1 MSGSS
6 KYLTVPIIAGVLLCG
21 SIRAAAQEDSSKPKP
36 AARVYPPL
44 VGGPGD
50 QDMENDKQSQTNL
63 TPDTRP
69 LTGVQ
74 TLTLGSPELR
84 HSYWIPGF
92 QYSNLVR
99 SDSLYQPAIP
109 DWNTTSYIVGN
120 LSLLETWNR
129 SQLAVNYSGGGSVS
143 TDQLQGNNYY
153 HQLGIVQAF
162 NWQRW
167 QLIFIDQFSYL
178 PQAQFGFGVSSN
190 LDVPGTGGSLQ
201 PTLPGLQTNYQPN
214 QSILTSL
221 GPRYSNSITT
231 QIAYDTSPRSSVTL
245 SGSYGILRFVQIGN
259 IDTND
264 AIFSVGYSY
273 TLSQKDSIGVLY
285 RFNGYRYIG
294 DPQAFNSHEA
304 LLAYGHKVTGRLAL
318 QLFGGP
324 EVTIFRVPVG
334 NESNRISV
342 AGGGT
347 VTYASARTGLSITYD
362 HGVSGGSGQF
372 TGTNTDQLQ
381 NTINHQLSRVWK
393 GNLTY
398 GFARNA
404 SLGLSS
410 ASQASQVFDSWFAG
424 GGLSRPLGRTANFTL
439 GYTAYIQSSRLP
451 VCVGSACSTSYLQH
465 QVSLGFQWHTRPLVL
480 R

>member
-1 MSGSS
+1 M
-6 KYLTVPIIAGVLLCG
+6 
-21 SIRAAAQEDSSKPKP
+21 
-36 AARVYPPL
+36 
-44 VGGPGD
+44 
-50 QDMENDKQSQTNL
+50 
-63 TPDTRP
+63 
-69 LTGVQ
+69 
-74 TLTLGSPELR
+74 
-84 HSYWIPGF
+84 PGF

-99 SDSLYQPAIP
+99 SDSLYQSTTPN
-109 DWNTTSYIVGN
+109 WNTTSYIVGN

-153 HQLGIVQAF
+153 HQLGLVQAF

-190 LDVPGTGGSLQ
+190 LDIPGIGGPLQ
-201 PTLPGLQTNYQPN
+201 PSLPGLQTNYQPN

-231 QIAYDTSPRSSVTL
+231 QIAYDVSPRSSVTL
-245 SGSYGILRFVQIGN
+245 SGSYGILHFVQIGN

-264 AIFSVGYSY
+264 AIFGMGYNY
-273 TLSQKDSIGVLY
+273 ALSQKDSIGVLY
-285 RFNGYRYIG
+285 RFSSYRYIG
-294 DPQAFNSHEA
+294 DPQAFNSHAA
-304 LLAYGHKVTGRLAL
+304 LLAYGHKVTGRVAL

-324 EVTIFRVPVG
+324 EVTTFRLPIS
-334 NESNRISV
+334 NEYNRISA
-342 AGGGT
+342 AGGAT
-347 VTYASARTGLSITYD
+347 VTYASPRTGLSITYN

-381 NTINHQLSRVWK
+381 NTINYRLSRVWQ
-393 GNLTY
+393 GNLSF
-398 GFARNA
+398 GFARNT
-404 SLGLSS
+404 SLGPSGTS
-410 ASQASQVFDSWFAG
+410 QGSQAFDSWFAG
-424 GGLSRPLGRTANFTL
+424 GGLSRPLGRTANLIL

-451 VCVGSACSTSYLQH
+451 VCVGSACSANYLQH

>member
-1 MSGSS
+1 M
-6 KYLTVPIIAGVLLCG
+6 
-21 SIRAAAQEDSSKPKP
+21 
-36 AARVYPPL
+36 
-44 VGGPGD
+44 
-50 QDMENDKQSQTNL
+50 
-63 TPDTRP
+63 
-69 LTGVQ
+69 
-74 TLTLGSPELR
+74 
-84 HSYWIPGF
+84 PGF

-99 SDSLYQPAIP
+99 SDSLYQPTTP
-109 DWNTTSYIVGN
+109 NWNTTSYIVGN

-153 HQLGIVQAF
+153 HQLGLVQAF

-190 LDVPGTGGSLQ
+190 LDIPGIGGPLQ
-201 PTLPGLQTNYQPN
+201 PSLPGLQTNYQPN

-231 QIAYDTSPRSSVTL
+231 QIAYDISPRSSVTL

-264 AIFSVGYSY
+264 AIFSIGYNY
-273 TLSQKDSIGVLY
+273 ALSQKDSIGVLY
-285 RFNGYRYIG
+285 RFSSYRYIG
-294 DPQAFNSHEA
+294 DPQAFNSHAA

-324 EVTIFRVPVG
+324 EVTTFRLPIS
-334 NESNRISV
+334 NENNRISA
-342 AGGGT
+342 AGGAT
-347 VTYASARTGLSITYD
+347 VTYASPRTGLSITYN

-381 NTINHQLSRVWK
+381 NTINYQLSRAWK
-393 GNLTY
+393 GNLNF
-398 GFARNA
+398 GFARNT
-404 SLGLSS
+404 SLELSS
-410 ASQASQVFDSWFAG
+410 TSQGSQGFDSWFAG
-424 GGLSRPLGRTANFTL
+424 GGLSRPLGRTANLTL

-451 VCVGSACSTSYLQH
+451 VCVGSACSASYSQH